1 MGSHYYTDEVGTM
14 TGESHKMQIDSKWV
28 LANGWRGLSAA
39 NPQETSDWA
48 LTSFAASHRM
58 WIMGLLLHTL
68 SGLLTVCLVL
78 SISGTSAGG
87 PWSSFNPFKSR
98 VEHDP
103 NKNYLIADENGPW
116 MILATTF
123 AGEEA
128 EQEARALVMQ
138 LRKEF
143 DMSAY
148 LHRKRFDFSD
158 TMAGLRVNR
167 FGDRRKMRYRQNVVF
182 DEWAVLVGDFA
193 SIDLPEVERKLKKI
207 KSIKPSSL
215 NLDDTKTQRFRGL
228 RKYYKKL
235 SNNPEKRGK
244 GPMGSAFVTRNPLL
258 PKEFFAP
265 SGIDKFVYNLN
276 KDWEHSLVHCKGHYT
291 VRVATFQG
299 NVVIDQRKIDEI
311 DRGKESM
318 KSRLAAAAAKANK
331 LTKAMRATGIEAYQF
346 HDRNESIVTVG
357 NFESGGTHID
367 AMQRVI
373 GEFRP
378 EEIRMSDGTARVQ
391 PKVYAGI
398 PCDMEP
404 FPIEV
409 PRYSVGSDYAQAGL
423 FR

>member
-1 MGSHYYTDEVGTM
+1 MV
-14 TGESHKMQIDSKWV
+14 
-28 LANGWRGLSAA
+28 
-39 NPQETSDWA
+39 
-48 LTSFAASHRM
+48 
-58 WIMGLLLHTL
+58 GLLLHTL
-68 SGLLTVCLVL
+68 PGLLSVCLVL
-78 SISGTSAGG
+78 SNSGTSAGG

-98 VEHDP
+98 VEHDR

-128 EQEARALVMQ
+128 EQEARALVME

-143 DMSAY
+143 DIPAY

-158 TMAGLRVNR
+158 SVDGLRVNR
-167 FGDRRKMRYRQNVVF
+167 FGGRQKMRYRQNVAF

-193 SIDLPEVERKLKKI
+193 SIDLPEVERTLKKV

-215 NLDDTKTQRFRGL
+215 NLDDTKTQRFRGF
-228 RKYYKKL
+228 REFQKKL
-235 SNNPEKRGK
+235 SGNQEKREK

-265 SGIDKFVYNLN
+265 NGIDKFVYDLN
-276 KDWEHSLVHCKGHYT
+276 KDWEYSLVHCKGQYT

-299 NVVIDQRKIDEI
+299 HVIIDQRQIDEI

-318 KSRLAAAAAKANK
+318 ESRLAAAAAKADK
-331 LTKAMRATGIEAYQF
+331 LTKAMRAQGIEAYQF

-357 NFESGGTHID
+357 SFESGGAHID
-367 AMQRVI
+367 AMKRVM
-373 GEFRP
+373 GEFQSK
-378 EEIRMSDGTARVQ
+378 EVRMPNGTSRVQ
-391 PKVYAGI
+391 PKVIAGI
-398 PCDMEP
+398 PCGGQP

-409 PRYSVGSDYAQAGL
+409 PRYSVSSDYAQVGL
-423 FR
+423 LR